1 MVRAWIL
8 YSLLLLG
15 SFAFFVFYSEY
26 ISFFLFAGVLLFP
39 LFSLLLFLLGKRKL
53 RLRFLPDSPVV
64 QKGETCSFLLEVE
77 KPFFLPLPSC
87 KVKLTLHN
95 TFSGEH
101 LTQGMEFPL
110 TSRRMQLFLPCVSS
124 CCGRIVFSLSGCKV
138 FDLTRLFFVT
148 LPTPQTE
155 SAFILPYIPIYE
167 PASTALSPTEGT
179 EDTNP
184 RRRGSDPSET
194 FDLRFW
200 RKGDRLRDIH
210 WKLSARTGDTIVR
223 EHVSPMR
230 PPIKLFIR
238 FCGNAAERDGT
249 LEAAAALGAAFCE
262 NGFPIEFLWE
272 DASDEK
278 NGKRLCSCFLQER
291 EELIPCLEEILS
303 SVPSEEGSLQDS
315 LHSTE
320 VQKAHIFLTGPIF
333 HSSTEELEGF
343 LPSFLPAEGVSP
355 IILTVTEQKT
365 PEEFSLRSS
374 GFFLLYLHPERI
386 EEGLRLFTL
395 SPEGGNSL

>member
-15 SFAFFVFYSEY
+15 SFVFFVFYSEY

-64 QKGETCSFLLEVE
+64 QKGEACSFLLEVE
-77 KPFFLPLPSC
+77 KPFFLPLPAC

-110 TSRRMQLFLPCVSS
+110 TSRRMQLSLPCVSG

-167 PASTALSPTEGT
+167 PAGTALSPTEGT

-194 FDLRFW
+194 FDLRSW

-272 DASDEK
+272 DAADEK

-303 SVPSEEGSLQDS
+303 SVPGEEGSLQES

-333 HSSTEELEGF
+333 HSSTEELESF
-343 LPSFLPAEGVSP
+343 LPSILPAEGVSP
-355 IILTVTEQKT
+355 TILTVTEQET

-374 GFFLLYLHPERI
+374 GFFLLYLHPGRI